1 MRGPKPKAVTLSEKE
16 REELEGLV
24 HRHKTPQQLA
34 LRGQIL
40 LLAAEGMNNGH
51 IAREMGVSVETAR
64 TWRMRWL
71 ALQCI
76 AAEDLSV
83 SERLADIPRPGRP
96 AHITGEQVCQIMAL
110 ACEQPKDRPISQWT
124 GREIADEAMARGIID
139 HISPRHASR
148 LLKRGIS
155 NRI

>member
-1 MRGPKPKAVTLSEKE
+1 MRGPKPKAVALSEKE

-24 HRHKTPQQLA
+24 HRHKTPQHLA
-34 LRGQIL
+34 LRGHIL
-40 LLAAEGMNNGH
+40 LLAAEGMNTGQ

-71 ALQCI
+71 GLQCI

-96 AHITGEQVCQIMAL
+96 AHITGEHVCQIMAL

-124 GREIADEAMARGIID
+124 GREIADEVMARGIID

-148 LLKRGIS
+148 LLKKGIS